1 MTQELEDWQLALLV
15 EARRLD
21 DPTVVE
27 ANAADDLQRAQDL
40 LAQADDVDQPVVI
53 EHETAKTID
62 DAEALLDASKGLDD
76 WEVVDAETREA
87 EREALEEVGDTLS
100 EALQEHFDLRESV
113 VEAMSVPAM
122 VSQFRDEEDG
132 EFSLDSLSQHPETGG
147 ADADDVDDDG
157 GDDDGGD
164 VDSLSASERRTVEE
178 KLSKADKM
186 ESRTPDYADA
196 LRGEAAEI
204 AGVESADDIDME
216 AL

>member
-27 ANAADDLQRAQDL
+27 ANAAEDLQRAQDL

-76 WEVVDAETREA
+76 WEVVDAETRAA
-87 EREALEEVGDTLS
+87 ELEALEEVSDTLS
-100 EALQEHFDLRESV
+100 DALQEHFSLREDV

-132 EFSLDSLSQHPETGG
+132 EFSLESLSQHPETGG
-147 ADADDVDDDG
+147 ADADDVDDD
-157 GDDDGGD
+157 DTDDGGD

-178 KLSKADKM
+178 KLSKAEKM

-204 AGVESADDIDME
+204 VGVESADDIDME